1 MTKYSGNPADVKVT
15 FKEELNASKIS
26 SLDSEIFSLLK
37 DISSSY
43 YDAIYVPFLTIGGTD
58 CCFYNELCSS
68 CYRFAPRGEEF
79 SLASGV
85 HGMNEKIDIDAYIY
99 LIKFYIEF
107 INKSCYIK

>member
-1 MTKYSGNPADVKVT
+1 MASIIYCSIYRLSLFSNSLGNT
-15 FKEELNASKIS
+15 
-26 SLDSEIFSLLK
+26 DSIFSLLK